1 MATDILVVDDEGD
14 IRSLVSGVLSD
25 NGIESREAW
34 DSSTTFAEI
43 HKRVPSLILLDIWLE
58 GSSADGLEILTK
70 IKELHERLPVIMISG
85 HGNIETAVKAIRL
98 GAYDFI
104 EKPFEVERLLLIVER
119 ALEKNKLEKENIELR
134 RKTGNQL
141 EIMGTSLPITMV
153 RQLVERVA
161 PTQSRVLIGGPPG
174 SGKEFIARIIHQKS
188 PRSDGPF
195 IALNSASMT
204 PEIVEK
210 ELFGLEQAGSAAN
223 GPIHIGTLEQSHG
236 GTLFIDEVGDMPI
249 ETQGKI
255 LRVLQE
261 QSFSRVGGNE
271 KVLVDVRVIAASS
284 RNLLEEITKKNFRE
298 DLYYRLSV
306 VPIQVPALRER
317 PEDLPE
323 LLKYFM
329 DLASETTGLPGR
341 KFTED
346 AIAVMQTCEWPG
358 NVRQLKNVVE
368 WLLIMAPG
376 GEKTP
381 LEPSMLPPELTE
393 STPTALRSDRAQEVM
408 ALPLREAREIFER
421 QYLESQISR
430 FGNNISRTA
439 SFIRME
445 RSALHRK
452 LKSLGIAPGEKS
464 KLI

>member
-25 NGIESREAW
+25 NGIETREAW
-34 DSSTTFAEI
+34 DSSTTFSEI
-43 HKRVPSLILLDIWLE
+43 HKRIPSLILLDIWLE
-58 GSSADGLEILTK
+58 GSPADGLEILAK
-70 IKELHERLPVIMISG
+70 IKELHEGIPVIMISG

-119 ALEKNKLEKENIELR
+119 ALERNKLEKENIELR
-134 RKTGNQL
+134 RKTGTKL
-141 EIMGTSLPITMV
+141 DIIGTSTPISMV

-188 PRSDGPF
+188 PRSDSPF
-195 IALNSASMT
+195 VALNSASMT

-210 ELFGLEQAGSAAN
+210 ELFGSEQAGSSAN
-223 GPIHIGTLEQSHG
+223 GSIHIGTLEQSHG

-261 QSFSRVGGNE
+261 QSFVRVGGSK

-323 LLKYFM
+323 LLKDFM
-329 DLASETTGLPGR
+329 DLASETTGIPGR

-376 GEKTP
+376 GEQTP
-381 LEPSMLPPELTE
+381 LDPSMLPPELTQ
-393 STPTALRSDRAQEVM
+393 STPTALRPDKAKEVM
-408 ALPLREAREIFER
+408 ALTLREAREIFER

-430 FGNNISRTA
+430 FGHNISRTA
-439 SFIRME
+439 AFIGME

-452 LKSLGIAPGEKS
+452 LKALGIYPSEK
-464 KLI
+464 L